1 MKIRTWLLG
10 CCYCIALTTFAQD
23 EVLLTVGNKS
33 VYASEFEYIYNKNN
47 AAGSVPNR
55 QALEEYLDL
64 FINFKLKVVAAE
76 AEGLDTTA
84 AFKAELRGYRNQL
97 AAPYLTDKEETERL
111 IQEAYNRKKENV
123 KIAHVAF
130 KLPDNPT
137 AADTLEGYK
146 KAMEVRAALTHKNK
160 KKRITFEQ
168 AARKY
173 SDDPTVG
180 ENGGVLGWVSVFRYL
195 YPLECAAYTTPIG
208 EVSMPIRTHF
218 GYHLVK
224 VMERTPSAGDVLT
237 AHIMLFTSRDN
248 DSINQRAAF
257 LADSLSQSLKAGEDF
272 VNLVR
277 NYSQDRGST
286 MRDGQLPWFGR
297 GEMASPEYEEVAF
310 SLDKGEVSEPF
321 RSSYGWHIVQLLDKR
336 DIRSL
341 EEIRD
346 ELERNVERDSRG
358 QKVAIS
364 FINKLK
370 AKYAYVAQEENWQAI
385 YKYAAE
391 TEMDNTAFID
401 SVAQL
406 STTLFTIGEKHYTA
420 KNWVAYLKTH
430 SKKVSQSIPEEAV
443 KNRIEDYVKDELMA
457 MADADLTNEYV
468 DFRNL
473 LNEYHDGILLFE
485 VSNREVW
492 ERASKD
498 EEGMKKYFVDHRTN
512 YAWAEPHYK
521 GSVIYCKDKA
531 TWKAAKAIAKYTETD
546 SLENY
551 LTRRLNDSTQ
561 YVRIEQG
568 LYVKG
573 DNPAVDKQIFK
584 TGSYKPSSEYPY
596 VIVKGYIQKEL
607 PDDYRDVRG
616 ILTSDYQQ
624 YLEKEWI
631 KHLRE
636 TYPVVVNERVFEAVK
651 QRIKQH

>member
-1 MKIRTWLLG
+1 
-10 CCYCIALTTFAQD
+10 
-23 EVLLTVGNKS
+23 
-33 VYASEFEYIYNKNN
+33 
-47 AAGSVPNR
+47 
-55 QALEEYLDL
+55 
-64 FINFKLKVVAAE
+64 
-76 AEGLDTTA
+76 
-84 AFKAELRGYRNQL
+84 
-97 AAPYLTDKEETERL
+97 
-111 IQEAYNRKKENV
+111 
-123 KIAHVAF
+123 F

-160 KKRITFEQ
+160 KKRLTFEQ

-195 YPLECAAYTTPIG
+195 YPLECAAYNTPVG
-208 EVSMPIRTHF
+208 EISMPIRTHF

-224 VMERTPSAGDVLT
+224 VMERTPSVGDVLT

-257 LADSLSQSLKAGEDF
+257 LADSLSQRLKAGEDF

-297 GEMASPEYEEVAF
+297 GEMASPEYEDVAF
-310 SLDKGEVSEPF
+310 ALKTGEVSEPF
-321 RSSYGWHIVQLLDKR
+321 RSAYGWHIVQLQDKR
-336 DIRSL
+336 GVRPL

-346 ELERNVERDSRG
+346 ELERNVERDNRG
-358 QKVAIS
+358 RKVATS

-370 AKYAYVAQEENWQAI
+370 AKYAYVAQEENWQSI
-385 YKYAAE
+385 YKYATG
-391 TEMDNTAFID
+391 TEMDNSVFLD

-406 STTLFTIGEKHYTA
+406 STTLFTIGGKPYTA
-420 KNWVAYLKTH
+420 KDWSQYLKTH
-430 SKKVSQSIPEEAV
+430 TRKVSQSIPEEAV
-443 KNRIEDYVKDELMA
+443 KERIADYVKDELMT
-457 MADADLTNEYV
+457 MADADLVNEHV
-468 DFRNL
+468 EFRNL

-498 EEGMKKYFVDHRTN
+498 EEGMKKYFENHRTS

-531 TWKAAKAIAKYTETD
+531 TWKAAKAITKHTETD
-546 SLENY
+546 SLETY
-551 LTRRLNDSTQ
+551 LTRRLNDSIQ

-584 TGSYKPSSEYPY
+584 TGNYKPSGEYPY
-596 VIVKGYIQKEL
+596 VIVKGYLQKEL
-607 PDDYRDVRG
+607 PDDYKDVKG

-631 KHLRE
+631 KHLRKN
-636 TYPVVVNERVFEAVK
+636 YPVVVNERVFEAVK